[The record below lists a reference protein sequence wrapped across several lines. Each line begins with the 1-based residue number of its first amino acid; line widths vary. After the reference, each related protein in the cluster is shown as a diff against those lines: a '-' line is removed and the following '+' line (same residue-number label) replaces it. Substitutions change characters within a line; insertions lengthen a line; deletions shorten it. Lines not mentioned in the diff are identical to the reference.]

1 MGDKKKVCIV
11 TWYGSNN
18 YGTNLQAYAL
28 YHVLKENNIKA
39 DFIKPF
45 KGRRVFHQYPGQPFK
60 LSRFIKTFLNIC
72 MIREIQEIIRQKKI
86 MRFLK
91 EELTFINPV
100 NTKSDISLLNEKYD
114 YFLTGSDQIWNPFF
128 LDTFYLLDF
137 VQDDKKKIA
146 YSSSIAVN
154 TIPLNLQPI
163 YIQYLSRFKAICC
176 RENTGSSHLS
186 SLIHKEVKTV
196 LDPVLLLDKDKWT
209 KLGQKASL
217 KNKVSTSENYIFCYF
232 IGDKTFEWD
241 ALEDIRKATGIQ
253 RVLVF
258 LVSPP
263 KHINKKYEY
272 LRTADIAD
280 FIWYL
285 QHASY
290 VVTDSFHNV
299 AMCLKLEKDFVALM
313 RCKED
318 EKSENSRMYDFLTLF
333 NLTHKI
339 YTTKGKDYLNP
350 ISFSEVEQ
358 ILEKKVN
365 ECTKILMNLIKE

>member
-1 MGDKKKVCIV
+1 MEDKKKVCIV

-28 YHVLKENNIKA
+28 YHVLKENNIKV

-60 LSRFIKTFLNIC
+60 LSRCIKTFLNIC
-72 MIREIQEIIRQKKI
+72 MIREIPEIIRQKKI

-91 EELTFINPV
+91 EELTFINTV
-100 NTKSDISLLNEKYD
+100 KNKSNIALLNENYD

-154 TIPLNLQPI
+154 TIPLKLQPI
-163 YIQYLSRFKAICC
+163 YTQYLSRFKAICC
-176 RENTGSSHLS
+176 RENTGSSLLS

-196 LDPVLLLDKDKWT
+196 LDPVLLLDKDKWI

-232 IGDKTFEWD
+232 IGDKAFEWD
-241 ALEDIRKATGIQ
+241 ALEDIKKATGIQ

-318 EKSENSRMYDFLTLF
+318 EKSENSRMYDFLAIF
-333 NLTHKI
+333 NLAHKI
-339 YTTKGKDYLNP
+339 YTSKDKDYLKP
-350 ISFSEVEQ
+350 ILFSEVEKLLN
-358 ILEKKVN
+358 IKII
-365 ECTKILMNLIKE
+365 ECKKILLNLIME